1 MPKATINDVIQEA
14 IAKDQP
20 PQPTFTEETTTTATI
35 TPDLKDKLAES
46 RDKMR
51 QATKAYVMGGVL
63 DGLREISQG
72 DYGDI
77 LPQLNEAVEIFATN
91 VTAPKLPSSVA
102 QSQSPLFVL
111 PEAHNG

>member
-1 MPKATINDVIQEA
+1 MPKATVSDVIQEA

-20 PQPTFTEETTTTATI
+20 TEPTTATI

-63 DGLREISQG
+63 DGLREISLG

-91 VTAPKLPSSVA
+91 VTTPKLPNSVA